1 MRRQSMLKPIN
12 FILVVSLL
20 ISLISCSEQIGG
32 GSRSIN
38 SKVITFGIKSDKT
51 LGFIICS
58 DISSIGTISSGG
70 TEWKGDRS
78 EWKGY
83 IKPLEGPSIEYSA
96 SAGSINI
103 NGNNYDFNKGRIFII
118 TTENS
123 KISISQMPN
132 GIKDGDYKKEI
143 DRIISLKEVQKIIP
157 NK

>member
-1 MRRQSMLKPIN
+1 MIKPVN

-32 GSRSIN
+32 GGSSIN
-38 SKVITFGIKSDKT
+38 SKVFAYGIKSDKT

-58 DISSIGTISSGG
+58 DISSIGTRNSGG
-70 TEWKGDRS
+70 TEWKGFRGS
-78 EWKGY
+78 AWKGK

-96 SAGSINI
+96 SSESLNI
-103 NGNNYDFNKGRIFII
+103 NGNNYDFNTGRIFII

-132 GIKDGDYKKEI
+132 EIKDGDYKKEI
-143 DRIISLKEVQKIIP
+143 DRISSLKEVQKIIF
-157 NK
+157 KK